1 MKNAQIFVA
10 FSEKLNFSSTKQC
23 DDGAG
28 GRSENLG
35 VHEGICFASISG
47 KICTSKLYIPST
59 IHSKLASTIFCTYV
73 AVCLFSPKLDLNLS
87 PVLA

>member
-35 VHEGICFASISG
+35 VHEGICFASIFG
-47 KICTSKLYIPST
+47 KICTSKLYIPSIYT
-59 IHSKLASTIFCTYV
+59 VNTEFIIWHLQFFVSM
-73 AVCLFSPKLDLNLS
+73 
-87 PVLA
+87 